1 MSAVP
6 LPAPGPVAD
15 EWQRDF
21 TQKMGDLP
29 LVDGTPRAVMRVLGW
44 MVVCRPW
51 EQTAADIQAE
61 LGLSAGSVST
71 AVRMLGEL
79 GLLEGVTRSGDRRT
93 YHRLREHGWERVLE
107 RRFRA
112 LGDMRDLADSAL
124 DAARGHSDER
134 LLEMRDTYALME
146 AGLESLLRQSLRRD
160 TGWPRSETASLAA
173 DG

>member
-1 MSAVP
+1 
-6 LPAPGPVAD
+6 
-15 EWQRDF
+15 
-21 TQKMGDLP
+21 MGDLP

-160 TGWPRSETASLAA
+160 TGWPRSETATLAA